1 MTPRTSPAHAIRR
14 LLASATGGALALLG
28 ASLLGLGLA
37 NSPWAG
43 GYAALVATP
52 LRLSILGA
60 RGPADVAAW
69 VSDGLMTLFFLLV
82 ILEIRKDAA
91 SGHLSSARRIAL
103 PLLGAV
109 GGMVVPALT
118 YLAVTCSHPDAMR
131 GWAVPVATDAA
142 FTLPVILALGAR
154 VAPAARAWLMALAI
168 FDDLLGI
175 VVIALFYGAPP
186 CWPALAAAGVLTAG
200 MLGAGRA
207 GVRAIWCYATGCM
220 LLWVALLASGLHPT
234 LSGVVTGL
242 CLPATS
248 PATHPTRA
256 TPVETAATALSP
268 IVTWGVLPLFGFLNM
283 GVALPPAGALLA
295 PVPLGIIAGLVI
307 GKPVGVFGATLLCVR
322 LKVAPLPDGT
332 SWRMLSGLSL
342 LCGIGFTISLFIA
355 GLAFPAPGL
364 LGAAKAGILA
374 GSAMAAVAGWLW
386 LRLAPAPR

>member
-186 CWPALAAAGVLTAG
+186 CWPALAARHKT
-200 MLGAGRA
+200 GRS
-207 GVRAIWCYATGCM
+207 R
-220 LLWVALLASGLHPT
+220 
-234 LSGVVTGL
+234 
-242 CLPATS
+242 
-248 PATHPTRA
+248 
-256 TPVETAATALSP
+256 
-268 IVTWGVLPLFGFLNM
+268 
-283 GVALPPAGALLA
+283 
-295 PVPLGIIAGLVI
+295 
-307 GKPVGVFGATLLCVR
+307 
-322 LKVAPLPDGT
+322 
-332 SWRMLSGLSL
+332 
-342 LCGIGFTISLFIA
+342 
-355 GLAFPAPGL
+355 
-364 LGAAKAGILA
+364 
-374 GSAMAAVAGWLW
+374 
-386 LRLAPAPR
+386 